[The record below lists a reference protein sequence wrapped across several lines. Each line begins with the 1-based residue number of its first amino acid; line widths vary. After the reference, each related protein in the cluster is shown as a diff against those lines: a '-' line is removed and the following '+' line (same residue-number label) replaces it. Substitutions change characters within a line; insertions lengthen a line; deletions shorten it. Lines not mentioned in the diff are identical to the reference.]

1 MRILALGDVV
11 GRRAVDD
18 LEEKL
23 WGIRRA
29 EKADFVIVNGE
40 NANDIRGISSKDAG
54 RLLQAG
60 ADVITLGNHAFGQ
73 RDLYPMLES
82 DARIIRP
89 ANLPAA
95 APGMGYTI
103 ADACGYRML
112 CINVCGRVNMDS
124 YGDPFDTVE
133 KILARESGRYDYAI
147 MDIHAEATSEKL
159 ALARVFDGRIHV
171 MFGTHTHV
179 VTADEQILPGG
190 SGYQTDLG
198 MCGPHNGIIGTRT
211 DCVLERMRNLMPA
224 RFEIADG
231 PILAHGTVFDLDGN
245 KVTAVRRVRF

>member
-11 GRRAVDD
+11 GKRAVDD
-18 LEEKL
+18 LEERL
-23 WGIRRA
+23 WGVRRE
-29 EKADFVIVNGE
+29 EKIDFVVINGE
-40 NANDIRGISSKDAG
+40 NANDIRGISQRDAA

-60 ADVITLGNHAFGQ
+60 ADVMTLGNHAFGQ

-82 DARIIRP
+82 DKRIIRP
-89 ANLPAA
+89 ANFPPT

-112 CINVCGRVNMDS
+112 CINVCGRVNMDA
-124 YGDPFDTVE
+124 YADPFDTVE
-133 KILARESGRYDYAI
+133 KILSRETGKYDYAI
-147 MDIHAEATSEKL
+147 LDIHAEATSEKL
-159 ALARVFDGRIHV
+159 AIARVFDGRIHV

-179 VTADEQILPGG
+179 ATADEQILPGG

-198 MCGPHNGIIGTRT
+198 MCGPHNGIIGTKT

-231 PILAHGTVFDLDGN
+231 PTLSHGTIFDLDGG
-245 KVTAVRRVRF
+245 KVTAVRRIRF